1 MKRLAWLV
9 MAATA
14 AFGVSLAGDEGMW
27 TFDNAPRE
35 AIRARLGVEVT
46 DAWLDRLQQSVV
58 RLEGGC
64 TGSFVSAEGLVLTN
78 HHCVQTCAAQ
88 NSSAADDLVAKGL
101 IAGTRAEER
110 RCQDEQV
117 SVLVGMVQVTGQV
130 AKATAGLS
138 AADANTRRRQE
149 ITRLEQACE
158 DETRAAGTPLK
169 CEAVSLYQG
178 GQHWLY
184 KYRRYDD
191 VRLVFAPEEDIAA
204 FGGDPDNFQFPRWC
218 LDMGL
223 LRVYENGRPASTP
236 VHLQFEW
243 DGAPD
248 GAPVF
253 VAGHPGST
261 DRQLT
266 VAELRAVRDA
276 FLPLW
281 LVRFS
286 ELRGRLIQYGKTSP
300 EAARTAQDLLDSVE
314 NSLKVRR
321 QQMAALLDEQLL
333 ARKAR
338 EEAELRARVMADPAL
353 RAQAGDAWD
362 QIAEAQQRYRDLLVP
377 YVFVE
382 GAGGF
387 SSDLFGYA
395 RHLVRTAEERA
406 KPNADRLR
414 GYTDAQL
421 PQLKQMLGAA
431 APVYPELEQMRLA
444 WSLERM
450 REWLG
455 PDDALVRQVFGGDS
469 PDTLARRLV
478 TGSQLADP
486 KVRLTLLDG
495 GAAAVGASNDPMIQL
510 ARTVDPRARE
520 LRATYE
526 AEVEGPTERAHE
538 AIAAARFAVSGTSLY
553 PDATFT
559 LRLSFGTVRG
569 WTERGQPVEP
579 FTRLAR
585 LFERAT
591 GAPPF
596 QLPARWID
604 AKPRLDLSAKA
615 NFVTTNDI
623 VGGNSGSPMVDARG
637 RIVGL
642 VFDGNI
648 HSIAGSYW
656 FDEAMNRTVAVHP
669 DFMRVALTQ
678 VYPAGHLAR
687 ELGAK

>member
-1 MKRLAWLV
+1 
-9 MAATA
+9 
-14 AFGVSLAGDEGMW
+14 
-27 TFDNAPRE
+27 
-35 AIRARLGVEVT
+35 
-46 DAWLDRLQQSVV
+46 
-58 RLEGGC
+58 
-64 TGSFVSAEGLVLTN
+64 
-78 HHCVQTCAAQ
+78 
-88 NSSAADDLVAKGL
+88 
-101 IAGTRAEER
+101 
-110 RCQDEQV
+110 
-117 SVLVGMVQVTGQV
+117 
-130 AKATAGLS
+130 
-138 AADANTRRRQE
+138 
-149 ITRLEQACE
+149 
-158 DETRAAGTPLK
+158 
-169 CEAVSLYQG
+169 
-178 GQHWLY
+178 
-184 KYRRYDD
+184 
-191 VRLVFAPEEDIAA
+191 
-204 FGGDPDNFQFPRWC
+204 
-218 LDMGL
+218 
-223 LRVYENGRPASTP
+223 
-236 VHLQFEW
+236 
-243 DGAPD
+243 
-248 GAPVF
+248 
-253 VAGHPGST
+253 
-261 DRQLT
+261 
-266 VAELRAVRDA
+266 
-276 FLPLW
+276 
-281 LVRFS
+281 
-286 ELRGRLIQYGKTSP
+286 
-300 EAARTAQDLLDSVE
+300 
-314 NSLKVRR
+314 
-321 QQMAALLDEQLL
+321 
-333 ARKAR
+333 
-338 EEAELRARVMADPAL
+338 
-353 RAQAGDAWD
+353 
-362 QIAEAQQRYRDLLVP
+362 
-377 YVFVE
+377 
-382 GAGGF
+382 
-387 SSDLFGYA
+387 
-395 RHLVRTAEERA
+395 
-406 KPNADRLR
+406 
-414 GYTDAQL
+414 
-421 PQLKQMLGAA
+421 LKQMLGAA